1 MKSTLAAI
9 IFFAFSFSL
18 QAQQEMF
25 NRVFYDTVP
34 ESQGGITS
42 TSIAHASDNGYLI
55 AGTSAFS
62 SAFSSGFV
70 INADSMGHALWNKTY
85 SVTNS
90 TLQFNQILATNDAS
104 YMLLGTLN
112 NSVAFMKI
120 NASGDILWTKT
131 ISNTGY
137 NLNPVSGEQTADSG
151 FIISGYTSENA
162 APFNRAFVA
171 RTDVNGELLWTK
183 IFTFGNYSHTAFSVK
198 QTADS
203 GFLII
208 GNYSNCSP
216 CYTDAFLIKLNP
228 SGIVHWS
235 KKYKATSTNYNY
247 GYDFLNL
254 ADGYLC
260 YINSGLMKVDFEGNV
275 LWYKSYQQFYV
286 NNSIE
291 GPGPKL
297 LMCSDSTYLLL
308 RTDPMGMEG
317 SMLKTDPNGNILWV
331 DNLFLSASDVMES
344 KQKELLVVG
353 NGPIMGLKGPK
364 VDSPQ
369 IGLIQTNSLG
379 QGLDCVWFNNIMPLA
394 DTIISSPVTFSEISG
409 GTVKTISPQ
418 VASLNILEYNGCVDY
433 IGGIGEL
440 DKTLRI
446 KVFPN
451 PAKET
456 LVVDS
461 EIGFKD
467 AILTVYNVNMQL
479 VYQQVLKE
487 KQTALD
493 ISEYSSGLYFVKIKS
508 DKTVGFSK
516 FVKE

>member
-1 MKSTLAAI
+1 MKSSLSAI

-42 TSIAHASDNGYLI
+42 TSIAHASNYGYMI
-55 AGTSAFS
+55 AGASAFLS
-62 SAFSSGFV
+62 GLVFHTDSA
-70 INADSMGHALWNKTY
+70 GHALWNKTY

-90 TLQFNQILATNDAS
+90 LLQFNRILATNDGS
-104 YMLLGTLN
+104 FMLLGSSHYTDALC
-112 NSVAFMKI
+112 MKI
-120 NASGDILWTKT
+120 NASGDILWSKT
-131 ISNTGY
+131 ISKTGY
-137 NLNPVSGEQTADSG
+137 NLNAVSGEQTADSG
-151 FIISGYTSENA
+151 FIISGYTTENA
-162 APFNRAFVA
+162 APYNRVFVA

-183 IFTFGNYSHTAFSVK
+183 IFTVGNNSHTAFSVK

-208 GNYSNCSP
+208 GNYLNCSP
-216 CYTDAFLIKLNP
+216 CYSDAFLIKLSS
-228 SGIVHWS
+228 SGTVSWS

-247 GYDFLNL
+247 GFDL
-254 ADGYLC
+254 ANTVDGYLC
-260 YINSGLMKVDFEGNV
+260 SINSGLMKTDFEGNV
-275 LWYKSYQQFYV
+275 LWYKSYEQFWG
-286 NNSIE
+286 NNCINC
-291 GPGPKL
+291 PTPKL
-297 LMCSDSTYLLL
+297 RICSDSTYLLL
-308 RTDPMGMEG
+308 RADPWGIE
-317 SMLKTDPNGNILWV
+317 SYMLKTDPNGNILWV
-331 DNLFLSASDVMES
+331 DNLFLSASDVIES

-353 NGPIMGLKGPK
+353 NGPIMGLKGPG
-364 VDSPQ
+364 VFSPQ
-369 IGLIQTNSLG
+369 IGIIQANSLG

-440 DKTLRI
+440 DKTRQI
-446 KVFPN
+446 SIFPN

-456 LVVDS
+456 VVIDS
-461 EIGFKD
+461 EIGYKQ
-467 AILTVYNVNMQL
+467 AILMVYNAGMQL

-487 KQTALD
+487 KQTVLD

-508 DKTVGFSK
+508 DKAVGFSK